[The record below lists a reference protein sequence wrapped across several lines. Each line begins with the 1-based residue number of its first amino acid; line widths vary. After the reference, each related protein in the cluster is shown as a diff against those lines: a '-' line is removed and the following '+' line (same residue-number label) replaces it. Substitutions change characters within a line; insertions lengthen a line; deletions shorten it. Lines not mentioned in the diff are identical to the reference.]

1 MSKTLLITVGR
12 GADLE
17 PASHPE
23 FQLEPTVRSTA
34 MYDVRH
40 YRHAQEMH
48 RERLRQAEAQ
58 RLRRVA
64 LRARR
69 SLAARLLG

>member
-1 MSKTLLITVGR
+1 MSKTLLLTVGSPV
-12 GADLE
+12 DFE

-23 FQLEPTVRSTA
+23 FQLEPTPRSNA
-34 MYDVRH
+34 MHARQ
-40 YRHAQEMH
+40 YRHAQEMQ

-58 RLRRVA
+58 RLRRAA

-69 SLAARLLG
+69 GFAARLFG